1 MSRIQVR
8 WRVYGVVTTLF
19 SGLLAAHTVN
29 AQGSPS
35 QAAPQVVPP
44 PTPPQPAGWEQSIA
58 LESLGALAA
67 AREAMVAAY
76 GPRPAVYAPCV
87 RLAWLSWRLGMV
99 EEALRLYARARGLD
113 ADQPEAPAGEALV
126 RVAQGWAQ
134 VARGEL
140 PAARR
145 NWEQVLATPQA
156 PVSAREEARGGLQ
169 RIGYA
174 NEVAPELWGATIGA
188 TPGGSAASVLYVGV
202 PVRVNAAHSL
212 RVALRTV
219 TGASARTAD
228 SAFFASQV
236 ELFVGGGVEVQ
247 NVAMEGVL
255 FRLATQAAGRSGAGV
270 SARLG
275 GTQGLTLTGAA
286 ISTGRGSNLQLAPA
300 LFRWVTP
307 RLSLSAGARL
317 TSDSGV
323 AMTSVLAGAAYRAPR
338 VALELRGH
346 AGRERWA
353 LDMGG
358 PTLLSFLGAT
368 DAGGTGTLSVAVTPR
383 LWVSAQG
390 QAERL
395 APTAAGGGWYRSL
408 AVGVRVVRADL
419 AYGRRP

>member
-1 MSRIQVR
+1 MNGTWHT
-8 WRVYGVVTTLF
+8 WRFAALI
-19 SGLLAAHTVN
+19 LAASCAVSSR
-29 AQGSPS
+29 GLS
-35 QAAPQVVPP
+35 QATTTQAVPP
-44 PTPPQPAGWEQSIA
+44 PAPSQPAGWEQSIA
-58 LESLGALAA
+58 LESLGALDL
-67 AREAMVAAY
+67 ARSALVAAY

-99 EEALRLYARARGLD
+99 DEALRLYARARALD
-113 ADQPEAPAGEALV
+113 PDQPEAPAGEALV

-140 PAARR
+140 PAARQ
-145 NWEQVLATPQA
+145 NWEQVLASPQA
-156 PVSAREEARGGLQ
+156 PAASREEARGGLQ
-169 RIGYA
+169 RIGHA
-174 NEVAPELWGATIGA
+174 NEVAPEVWGAAIGA

-202 PVRVNAAHSL
+202 PVRVNASHGF

-219 TGASARTAD
+219 TGATSRTAD
-228 SAFFASQV
+228 SAFFGRQV

-255 FRLATQAAGRSGAGV
+255 FRLATAAAGRSGAGV

-275 GTQGLTLTGAA
+275 GTQGVAITGAA
-286 ISTGRGSNLQLAPA
+286 IATGRGGNLQLAPT
-300 LFRWVTP
+300 LYRWVTP
-307 RLSLSAGARL
+307 RLALTAGTRL

-323 AMTSVLAGAAYRAPR
+323 AMASALAGVAYRTPR

-346 AGRERWA
+346 AGPERWA

-358 PTLLSFLGAT
+358 PTLLSFLGET
-368 DAGGTGTLSVAVTPR
+368 RAGGTGTLSLALTPQ

-390 QAERL
+390 QLERL